1 MEYSNKYPK
10 TSGSLLQ
17 YYRHEPALINEGVIV
32 EFADNNTTAL
42 FKFKEKI
49 TGWLGNDGTKN
60 VVTMVPLK

>member
-1 MEYSNKYPK
+1 MLMYNLMEYSNKYPK

-49 TGWLGNDGTKN
+49 TG
-60 VVTMVPLK
+60 

>member
-49 TGWLGNDGTKN
+49 TG
-60 VVTMVPLK
+60 